1 MDGFVVPNTI
11 FARTSEIV
19 MILDAGSA
27 FAHPRCTNV
36 RSLRA
41 RCAKPPFCDADGDE
55 ADSYDDEGDAR
66 KTVLD
71 PTFASIRAPVAKKS
85 LFAFSAPGT

>member
-1 MDGFVVPNTI
+1 MSDFRADGWCRRPEHDL
-11 FARTSEIV
+11 RETSEIV
-19 MILDAGSA
+19 EILDAGSV

-55 ADSYDDEGDAR
+55 ADSDDDEGDAR
-66 KTVLD
+66 RTVLD
-71 PTFASIRAPVAKKS
+71 NQKK
-85 LFAFSAPGT
+85 LTEN